1 MPATFQVV
9 SRALFYELN
18 QLLISFVAI
27 YVDDIC
33 GACLA
38 WDLHSDLS
46 LSRKI
51 TDDLLG
57 SDSVADEK
65 TEYGVRLD
73 FIRYTVDINNR
84 TISIASWSSYY
95 SMICQVMRPF
105 SSALHRMTSGRLHHL
120 AAFIIPEDAKVSIR
134 LWRAA
139 LMLLEYDEAQFSRT
153 FDSFDDGTT
162 RCPRLSGRHR
172 TQ

>member
-1 MPATFQVV
+1 MCMPATFQVV
-9 SRALFYELN
+9 SRALVYELN

-51 TDDLLG
+51 VDDLLG

-120 AAFIIPEDAKVSIR
+120 AAFIIPEDAKVPIR
-134 LWRAA
+134 L
-139 LMLLEYDEAQFSRT
+139 
-153 FDSFDDGTT
+153 
-162 RCPRLSGRHR
+162 
-172 TQ
+172 